1 MLAWVLQDYSANSGA
16 RDSQFVVVSYRFAQ
30 WALTRWGPLGRL
42 VSGPYRFST
51 SLLVGVE
58 IPLRCTIGPNL
69 QIHHPHSIV
78 LSEQVVLGAGCI
90 LRQNVTIGTIRH
102 RDGSQSAAPVVG
114 NGVEFGAGCV
124 VVGAI
129 TVADSARI
137 AALALVR
144 DDVPAHGV
152 AVGNPASVVRISV
165 PPAGERQRQPQP

>member
-1 MLAWVLQDYSANSGA
+1 MLAWVLQDYAANSGA

-51 SLLVGVE
+51 SLLIGVE

-69 QIHHPHSIV
+69 RIHHPHSIV
-78 LSEQVVLGAGCI
+78 LSEQVVLGADCI
-90 LRQNVTIGTIRH
+90 LRQNVTIGTILH
-102 RDGSQSAAPVVG
+102 RDGSQSGAPVVG
-114 NGVEFGAGCV
+114 DGVEFGAGCV

-129 TVADSARI
+129 SVADSARI

-144 DDVPAHGV
+144 ADVPAHGV
-152 AVGNPASVVRISV
+152 AIGNPARVVRV
-165 PPAGERQRQPQP
+165 DGPLPRERQAQHQP